1 MANLIHEFK
10 ELLEKKHMSQRQVSS
25 NTGVSE
31 ITVWTWEAGKRQP
44 TVENFEKVL
53 NNMGYK
59 LSIEPLERVG

>member
-1 MANLIHEFK
+1 
-10 ELLEKKHMSQRQVSS
+10 MSQRQVSS

>member
-10 ELLEKKHMSQRQVSS
+10 ELREKKHMSQRQVSS
-25 NTGVSE
+25 NTGESE